1 VAYHRHFGHLTTSLK
16 SLKSRVYK
24 GGQSRSK
31 SKEPLL
37 ANKHKQTPTKAFPS
51 IHSLPTTAAT
61 APVEPK
67 CHPSA
72 VRR

>member
-16 SLKSRVYK
+16 SLKSRVCK

-37 ANKHKQTPTKAFPS
+37 ANKHLLKLSPPFILFPPHQRRHQS
-51 IHSLPTTAAT
+51 NQNAT
-61 APVEPK
+61 RPRYEDSCA
-67 CHPSA
+67 
-72 VRR
+72 